1 LTLNQ
6 HLTGFLILQRHLAGL
21 DRFGTLAPTEKL
33 VRLEKFARTHTR
45 FAPTKTFHLSPA
57 VPEVSMRDE
66 DAFTKQFDW
75 QLTQRIFKYLRPY
88 LWAVVVALLLALIG
102 SVTNRMYPYLQGLVI
117 DNYLKPVAGSS
128 FTKLTLDER
137 WNGIVLI
144 GITIA
149 VIAILEFAARYAFN
163 YLLTW
168 MGQNV
173 LFDVRADLFAKLQ
186 RLPLAYFDRNPVGR
200 LITRVTSDVD
210 AINNFI
216 TDGLMT
222 MVSSVFVVTGTA
234 VLMFLLNPK
243 LALVTLAVVPIL
255 FVALRFFQ
263 TQFRLAYREIRIK
276 QAIVN
281 TYLNENIT
289 GMGTVQ
295 IFNREARNK
304 RDFDTLNKDFRGAYL
319 NSVKWYSYFF
329 PTVGI
334 IGQFALAV
342 VIWVGG
348 GDAVSGAVTIGT
360 LYAFTRYVFDFFHPL
375 EDLSNVLNT
384 LQAAMASAERIFGIL
399 DEPEVVTD
407 KENAKVLEGGFRG
420 EVMFKDVWFSYKP
433 VGEKV
438 TAQDWVLRG
447 INFHVKPGE
456 SVAFVGAT
464 GAGKTSVISLISRF
478 YDIQQG
484 SVTVDGVD
492 VRDYRQRDLRKHIG
506 VVLQDV
512 YLFSGTFESNLRMN
526 DESIPFERIV
536 QACKYVGVDEFIM
549 SLPDGYKTEV
559 RERGATL
566 STGQKQLL
574 AFARA
579 LIQNPDIL
587 LVLDEAT
594 ANIDTESELQIQ
606 DALAKV
612 MHGRTSIV
620 IAHRLSTIKNCDRII
635 VMRKGKIVEE
645 GNHAQ
650 LLEQNGY
657 YAKLYKLQYAD
668 QELIGS

>member
-1 LTLNQ
+1 
-6 HLTGFLILQRHLAGL
+6 
-21 DRFGTLAPTEKL
+21 
-33 VRLEKFARTHTR
+33 
-45 FAPTKTFHLSPA
+45 
-57 VPEVSMRDE
+57 MRDE

-137 WNGIVLI
+137 WNGIVII

-149 VIAILEFAARYAFN
+149 CIAILEFAARYAFN

-234 VLMFLLNPK
+234 ILMFLLNPK

-255 FVALRFFQ
+255 FAALRFFQ

-304 RDFDTLNKDFRGAYL
+304 RDFDVLNKDFLGAYL

-334 IGQFALAV
+334 IGQFALAI

-399 DEPEVVTD
+399 DEPEIVND
-407 KENAKVLEGGFRG
+407 KPDAKVLEGGFRG
-420 EVMFKDVWFSYKP
+420 EVAFKDVWFSYKP
-433 VGEKV
+433 VGEEV

-526 DESIPFERIV
+526 DESIPLERIV